1 MAMNIA
7 CTWLCSAP
15 SPPVCT
21 ELGAFPATVGDGGGH
36 FPFGEVIFI
45 IITGFCQY
53 YRNWGGEKKK
63 RD

>member
-1 MAMNIA
+1 MRQLVQCESVFAA
-7 CTWLCSAP
+7 LPGLCAAQNL
-15 SPPVCT
+15 
-21 ELGAFPATVGDGGGH
+21 EHYQKNVGDGVGH

-53 YRNWGGEKKK
+53 YRNGGEKKK